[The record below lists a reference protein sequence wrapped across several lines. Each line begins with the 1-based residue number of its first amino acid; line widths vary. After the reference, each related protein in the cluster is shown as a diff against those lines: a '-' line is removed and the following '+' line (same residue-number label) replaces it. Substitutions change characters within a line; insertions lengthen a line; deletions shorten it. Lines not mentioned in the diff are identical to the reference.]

1 MNNQIEVA
9 PSALGIVRPINIEE
23 EMRGA
28 YLDYA
33 MSVIVARALP
43 DARDGLKPVQRR
55 ILYAMHDMGIRAG
68 TPYKKSARIVGEV
81 LGKYHPHGDSAVYD
95 AMARLAQDFSLR
107 YPLVDGQGNFGS
119 VDGDAPAAMR
129 YTEARTARIT
139 ESLLADIDKETI
151 DWSDNFDGSL
161 QEPSV
166 MPALLPNLLLNGNS
180 GIAVGMAT
188 NIPPHNLGELVDAIV
203 YLIDRWAD
211 ADDVTVDE
219 LMQFIHGPDFPTG
232 GLVLGREEIKLA
244 YGTGKGRL
252 IMRART
258 RIEEMSGGRH
268 RILVTEIPYQLNKS
282 TILERIAELV
292 RDGRLSDISD
302 LRDESDRRGM
312 HIVIELKRGAA
323 PRKVLNQLFKYTPLQ
338 STFGVNMLALVDGE
352 PRLLSLKRAL
362 QHYVDHR
369 IEVIT
374 RRTVYLLRMARER
387 AHILEGLRI
396 ALEFLDEVIHIIR
409 TANSAEDAK
418 AKLIVRFNLSDKQ
431 AQAIL
436 DMQLRRLAAL
446 ERQKIEDEYQALAV
460 QIAYYEGLLADSARL
475 LGVIKEEI
483 LALREKFAD
492 ARRTEIMP
500 EAAEDF
506 SEEDLIRQEAV
517 LISVTQSSYIK
528 RTPLAAYRAQR
539 RGGRG
544 VQGMRTK
551 DEDEVVDLLSAHTL
565 DHVLFFTNRGRVYGQ
580 RVFSLPEAARDGRGL
595 PMVNFLNLTADER
608 VTTLLVVPDFE
619 QAEYVTLLTR
629 RGRIK
634 RMKLSEFSD
643 VRPSG
648 IIAMNLAPGDELGWA
663 RATFGKQDFIIVTTG
678 GKALRFVEDEL
689 RSMGRSAAGVLSMS
703 LREDDGVATFD
714 VVEPGGDLLTITQN
728 GYGKRTP
735 LTEYA
740 SHSRRSGG
748 QWTLDH
754 RRLDETGRIAA
765 ARVVQVK
772 DQVTIITASGVA
784 LRTPVAAISQTSR
797 ATRGVRI
804 VTPDNGDTVAAMA
817 RLAATVEEGAP
828 KGEETAPARSL
839 RPRTRAEAQKP
850 QSVETGVDE
859 AIVTSGVEDGE
870 DMTPETESVESLITI
885 PDAE

>member
-1 MNNQIEVA
+1 MNNQIEVS
-9 PSALGIVRPINIEE
+9 PSALGVVRPINIDD
-23 EMRGA
+23 EMRGS

-33 MSVIVARALP
+33 MSVIVSRALP

-119 VDGDAPAAMR
+119 VDGDGPAAMR
-129 YTEARTARIT
+129 YTEARMARIA
-139 ESLLADIDKETI
+139 ESLLADIEKETI
-151 DWSDNFDGSL
+151 DWNDNFDGSL

-166 MPALLPNLLLNGNS
+166 LPALLPNLLLNGSS

-188 NIPPHNLGELVDAIV
+188 NIPPHNLGELVDAIA
-203 YLIDRWAD
+203 YLIDRWAE

-232 GLVLGREEIKLA
+232 GLLLGREEIRLA

-252 IMRART
+252 IMRAQS
-258 RIEEMSGGRH
+258 RIEELGSGRH
-268 RILVTEIPYQLNKS
+268 RIVVTEIPYQLNKS

-292 RDGRLSDISD
+292 RDGRIPDISD
-302 LRDESDRRGM
+302 LRDESDRKGM

-374 RRTVYLLRMARER
+374 RRTAYLLRVARER

-409 TANSAEDAK
+409 TADSAEDAK
-418 AKLIVRFNLSDKQ
+418 GKLIARFNLSEKQ
-431 AQAIL
+431 TQAIL

-446 ERQKIEDEYQALAV
+446 ERQKIEDEYQALLG
-460 QIAYYEGLLADSARL
+460 QIAFYEALLADPARI
-475 LGVIKEEI
+475 LGVIKDEV
-483 LALREKFAD
+483 LGLKEKFAD
-492 ARRTEIMP
+492 ARRTEIVP
-500 EAAEDF
+500 EAAEGF

-551 DEDEVVDLLSAHTL
+551 AEDEVVDLLSAHTL

-580 RVFSLPEAARDGRGL
+580 RVFALPEAARDGRGL
-595 PMVNFLNLTADER
+595 PIVNFLNLTAEER
-608 VTTLLVVPDFE
+608 VTTALVVPDFAE
-619 QAEYVTLLTR
+619 AEYVTLLTR

-648 IIAMNLAPGDELGWA
+648 IIAMNLGPGDELGWA

-678 GKALRFVEDEL
+678 GKALRFTEDAV
-689 RSMGRSAAGVLSMS
+689 RATGRTAAGVLAIG
-703 LREDDGVATFD
+703 LRADDSVATFD
-714 VVEPGGDLLTITQN
+714 VVEPDGDLLIITQN

-735 LTEYA
+735 LAEYP
-740 SHSRRSGG
+740 SHGRHTGG

-754 RRLDETGRIAA
+754 RRLDETGRITA
-765 ARVVQVK
+765 ARVVQVQ
-772 DQVTIITASGVA
+772 DQVTIITANGVA
-784 LRTPVAAISQTSR
+784 LRTPVAAISQMSR

-804 VTPDNGDTVAAMA
+804 VTPDGGDIVAAMA
-817 RLAATVEEGAP
+817 RLSATVEEAAALVAES
-828 KGEETAPARSL
+828 KTLAESQAIQEERE
-839 RPRTRAEAQKP
+839 PRA
-850 QSVETGVDE
+850 VE
-859 AIVTSGVEDGE
+859 
-870 DMTPETESVESLITI
+870 ESSI
-885 PDAE
+885 